1 MRLTLRTLLAYMDEI
16 LESEDQQ
23 QLHEKIE
30 TSDYA
35 GDLVHRTRDSMRR
48 LRLSAPQVLGAG
60 LGLDPNSVAEY
71 LDNTFPVEHVA
82 DLERICLESDL
93 HLAEVASCHQVLT
106 MVLGQPADV
115 DPDVRARMYAIPEH
129 AEKCKQPQVEDP
141 QTEQQAADPTVEQ
154 PAGDVPLSSQ
164 TDQPAPSEVPD
175 YLRTSR
181 RGPVEILAKVLAI
194 AAILMAVGYFGLD
207 WFGSPLADR
216 QEVADGQATGGSTGI
231 DAQPLANQSKVV
243 DVDTDL
249 NNQAVDQAGHS
260 IPSNSLAVPPVEVGT
275 RDSNSSL
282 ENTTGDDAPAA
293 SGAEAMPSVEGANS
307 ADNAIDFNGTE
318 LERRE
323 TAVTDSRETLGVQTT
338 GTLPRSEQHNP
349 SEIDSAPTTSL
360 AAAAGRD
367 RPDGVS
373 VADLQID
380 GAVVAE
386 NGDDVAPVVDEP
398 VANKSAANESAA
410 NESAANE
417 SAANESA
424 ELGTFWADR
433 SMLLRLDPTQGAWV
447 PLATGTSL
455 SVDDELMALPTFRPT
470 IALES
475 GIGIT
480 LSGATLVKLDRSTL
494 PLADQTKSIPLLEV
508 VFGRVVLINS
518 GEAGNALVLVVNNV
532 EQTIKLGKD
541 VRLAIE
547 VRRRWVPGCDPE
559 VTPAPIEATA
569 YTADGGIDWADEN
582 GVTPIDVPARWN
594 FVTGKPLETVSL
606 DSAPFW
612 LTEERSSRLERKA
625 AEEIGEHLQP
635 GMPAPTGLLELAGN
649 RRKEVRALA
658 TQCGAYVGQ
667 FSPFVRALHDS
678 DQRTVWPKYIGT
690 LREAIALS
698 PNSAIRLHQELVDQR
713 GDEAAT
719 DLFEMLCGYRAEDI
733 GRTPEE
739 VKIGVLVKLIGWL
752 ESDNLDYRVLA
763 AHNLNQI
770 TGKNLLQNPA
780 AHPSDRTQGVR
791 RWRQRLRQGEL
802 TIDES
807 YRGH

>member
-71 LDNTFPVEHVA
+71 LDSTLPVERVA

-115 DPDVRARMYAIPEH
+115 DADIRARMYAIPEY
-129 AEKCKQPQVEDP
+129 AEKCKQLQVKDP

-164 TDQPAPSEVPD
+164 TDRPDPSEVPD

-181 RGPVEILAKVLAI
+181 RGPVQILAKVLAI
-194 AAILMAVGYFGLD
+194 AAVLMAVGYFGLN
-207 WFGSPLADR
+207 WFGSPFADR
-216 QEVADGQATGGSTGI
+216 EEVADGQTTDGSTGV
-231 DAQPLANQSKVV
+231 DAQPLANRSKIVDIATDPNNQVV
-243 DVDTDL
+243 D
-249 NNQAVDQAGHS
+249 QAGEIGPPETAKPAGHS
-260 IPSNSLAVPPVEVGT
+260 IPSHSPADLPVEVGPS
-275 RDSNSSL
+275 DSDSAL
-282 ENTTGDDAPAA
+282 ENATGDAAPAA
-293 SGAEAMPSVEGANS
+293 SGAEAMPLAAGANS
-307 ADNAIDFNGTE
+307 ADSAIDLNRAE
-318 LERRE
+318 LKQEE
-323 TAVTDSRETLGVQTT
+323 TAVTDSSETLGVQAA
-338 GTLPRSEQHNP
+338 GTLPRSEPHNP
-349 SEIDSAPTTSL
+349 SDIDSAATPPL

-373 VADLQID
+373 VADPQSD
-380 GAVVAE
+380 GAAVAE
-386 NGDDVAPVVDEP
+386 NGGGVSPVADEP
-398 VANKSAANESAA
+398 T
-410 NESAANE
+410 
-417 SAANESA
+417 

-433 SMLLRLDPTQGAWV
+433 SVLLRLDPTQEAWV

-455 SVDDELMALPTFRPT
+455 SVGDQLMALPTFRPT
-470 IALES
+470 IALDS
-475 GIGIT
+475 GIGIE
-480 LSGATLVKLDRSTL
+480 LSGATSVKLDRRTL

-518 GEAGNALVLVVNNV
+518 GEAGNTLVLRVNNV
-532 EQTIKLGKD
+532 EQTIELGKD

-569 YTADGGIDWADEN
+569 YAADGGIDWADEN

-594 FVTGKPLETVSL
+594 FATGKPIETVSL

-612 LTEERSSRLERKA
+612 LNEEPSSRLERQA
-625 AEEIGEHLQP
+625 ADQIREHLQP
-635 GMPAPTGLLELAGN
+635 GMPARTGLLELAGN

-667 FSPFVRALHDS
+667 FSPFVSALHDS
-678 DQRTVWPKYIGT
+678 DQRSVWPKHIGT

-698 PNSAIRLHQELVDQR
+698 PNSAMRLRQVLVDQR
-713 GDEAAT
+713 GGEAAT
-719 DLFEMLCGYRAEDI
+719 DLFEMLRGYRAEDI

-739 VKIGVLVKLIGWL
+739 IKVGVLGKLIGWL

-763 AHNLNQI
+763 AHNLHQI

-780 AHPSDRTQGVR
+780 ANPSDRTQGVR
-791 RWRQRLRQGEL
+791 RWRQRLRQGDL
-802 TIDES
+802 AIGES
-807 YRGH
+807 YGG

>member
-23 QLHEKIE
+23 QLHEKID

-71 LDNTFPVEHVA
+71 LDNTLPVEQVA

-129 AEKCKQPQVEDP
+129 AEKCKQLQVEDP
-141 QTEQQAADPTVEQ
+141 QTEQQVADPTVEQ

-164 TDQPAPSEVPD
+164 TDQSDPSEVPD

-181 RGPVEILAKVLAI
+181 RGPVEILVKVTVI
-194 AAILMAVGYFGLD
+194 AAILMAVGYFGLN
-207 WFGSPLADR
+207 WFGSPFADR
-216 QEVADGQATGGSTGI
+216 QEVADGQTTGGSTGV

-260 IPSNSLAVPPVEVGT
+260 IPSNSLADPSVEVGS
-275 RDSNSSL
+275 RDSDSW
-282 ENTTGDDAPAA
+282 
-293 SGAEAMPSVEGANS
+293 AEATPLAEGANS
-307 ADNAIDFNGTE
+307 ADSAIDFNRTE
-318 LERRE
+318 LEQQE
-323 TAVTDSRETLGVQTT
+323 TAVADSSETLGVQTT

-349 SEIDSAPTTSL
+349 SEIDSTATTSL

-373 VADLQID
+373 VADPQSD
-380 GAVVAE
+380 GAAVAE
-386 NGDDVAPVVDEP
+386 NGDGVSPVADEP
-398 VANKSAANESAA
+398 VANEP
-410 NESAANE
+410 
-417 SAANESA
+417 A

-433 SMLLRLDPTQGAWV
+433 SVLLRLDPTQGAWV

-455 SVDDELMALPTFRPT
+455 SVGDELMALPTFRPT
-470 IALES
+470 IALHS
-475 GIGIT
+475 GIGIE
-480 LSGATLVKLDRSTL
+480 LSGATSVKLDRSTL
-494 PLADQTKSIPLLEV
+494 PLADPTKSIPLLEV

-518 GEAGNALVLVVNNV
+518 GEAGNALILVVNNV
-532 EQTIKLGKD
+532 EQTIELGKD

-594 FVTGKPLETVSL
+594 FATGKPIETVSL

-612 LTEERSSRLERKA
+612 LNGESSSRLEQKA
-625 AEEIGEHLQP
+625 ADHIREHLQP
-635 GMPAPTGLLELAGN
+635 GMPAPTGLLELAGS

-667 FSPFVRALHDS
+667 FSPFVGALHDS
-678 DQRTVWPKYIGT
+678 DQRSVWPKHIGT

-713 GDEAAT
+713 GNEAAT
-719 DLFEMLCGYRAEDI
+719 DLFEMLRGYRAEDI

-739 VKIGVLVKLIGWL
+739 VKVGVLVKLIGWL

-763 AHNLNQI
+763 AHNLRQI
-770 TGKNLLQNPA
+770 TGKNLLQNPTA
-780 AHPSDRTQGVR
+780 NPSERTQGVR
-791 RWRQRLRQGEL
+791 RWRQRLRGGEL
-802 TIDES
+802 AIDES
-807 YRGH
+807 YGD

>member
-35 GDLVHRTRDSMRR
+35 GVLVHRTRDSMRR

-71 LDNTFPVEHVA
+71 LDNTLPVKLVA
-82 DLERICLESDL
+82 DLEQICLESDL

-115 DPDVRARMYAIPEH
+115 DPNVRARMYAIPEVT
-129 AEKCKQPQVEDP
+129 EKCKQPQVEGP

-154 PAGDVPLSSQ
+154 PAGDVPLSSH
-164 TDQPAPSEVPD
+164 TDRPDPSELPD
-175 YLRTSR
+175 YLRTSH

-194 AAILMAVGYFGLD
+194 AAVLMAVGYFGLN
-207 WFGSPLADR
+207 WFGSPFADR
-216 QEVADGQATGGSTGI
+216 QEVADGQTTGGSTGV
-231 DAQPLANQSKVV
+231 DAQPLANRSKVV
-243 DVDTDL
+243 DVVTDP
-249 NNQAVDQAGHS
+249 NNQAVDQAGGIGPPETAKPAGHS
-260 IPSNSLAVPPVEVGT
+260 LPSHSPADLPVEVGP
-275 RDSNSSL
+275 RDSDSAL
-282 ENTTGDDAPAA
+282 ENATGDDAPAA
-293 SGAEAMPSVEGANS
+293 SGAEAMPLAAGANS
-307 ADNAIDFNGTE
+307 ADSAIDLDRTE
-318 LERRE
+318 LEQQA
-323 TAVTDSRETLGVQTT
+323 TAVTDSNETLGVQTT

-349 SEIDSAPTTSL
+349 SEIDSAATTSL
-360 AAAAGRD
+360 AAAAAGRD
-367 RPDGVS
+367 RPDGVA
-373 VADLQID
+373 VADPQSD
-380 GAVVAE
+380 GATVAE
-386 NGDDVAPVVDEP
+386 NGGGVSPVADEP
-398 VANKSAANESAA
+398 VADEP
-410 NESAANE
+410 
-417 SAANESA
+417 A

-433 SMLLRLDPTQGAWV
+433 SVLLRLDPTQEAWV

-455 SVDDELMALPTFRPT
+455 SVGDELMALPTFRP
-470 IALES
+470 IVALDS
-475 GIGIT
+475 GIGIE

-494 PLADQTKSIPLLEV
+494 PLADQRKSIPLLEV

-518 GEAGNALVLVVNNV
+518 GEAGNALILVVNNV
-532 EQTIKLGKD
+532 EQTIELGKD

-582 GVTPIDVPARWN
+582 GVTPIDVPAQWN
-594 FVTGKPLETVSL
+594 FATGKPIETVSL

-612 LTEERSSRLERKA
+612 FNEEPSSRLERKA
-625 AEEIGEHLQP
+625 ADQIREHLQL
-635 GMPAPTGLLELAGN
+635 GMPARTGLLELAGN

-667 FSPFVRALHDS
+667 FSPFVSTLHDS
-678 DQRTVWPKYIGT
+678 DQRSVWPKYIGT

-698 PNSAIRLHQELVDQR
+698 PNSATRLRQELVDQR
-713 GDEAAT
+713 GGEAAT
-719 DLFEMLCGYRAEDI
+719 DLFEMLRGYRAEDI

-739 VKIGVLVKLIGWL
+739 IKVGILVKLIGWL

-770 TGKNLLQNPA
+770 TGKNLLLNPA
-780 AHPSDRTQGVR
+780 ANPSDRTQGVR
-791 RWRQRLRQGEL
+791 RWRKRLREGEL
-802 TIDES
+802 AIGES
-807 YRGH
+807 YGG

>member
-16 LESEDQQ
+16 LESKDQQ
-23 QLHEKIE
+23 YLHEKIE

-71 LDNTFPVEHVA
+71 LDNTLPVERVA

-115 DPDVRARMYAIPEH
+115 DADIRVRMYAIPEY
-129 AEKCKQPQVEDP
+129 AEKCKQLQVKDP

-164 TDQPAPSEVPD
+164 TARPDPSEVPD

-181 RGPVEILAKVLAI
+181 RGPVQILAKVLAI
-194 AAILMAVGYFGLD
+194 AAVLMAVGYFGLN
-207 WFGSPLADR
+207 WFGSPFADR
-216 QEVADGQATGGSTGI
+216 EEVADGQTTDGSTGV
-231 DAQPLANQSKVV
+231 DAQPLANRSKVV
-243 DVDTDL
+243 DIATDP

-260 IPSNSLAVPPVEVGT
+260 IPSNSLAEPPVEVGT
-275 RDSNSSL
+275 SDSDSAL
-282 ENTTGDDAPAA
+282 ENATGDDAPAA
-293 SGAEAMPSVEGANS
+293 SGAEAMPLAAGANS
-307 ADNAIDFNGTE
+307 ADSAIDLNRTE
-318 LERRE
+318 LKQEE
-323 TAVTDSRETLGVQTT
+323 TAVTDSSETLGVQTT
-338 GTLPRSEQHNP
+338 GTLPRSEPHNP
-349 SEIDSAPTTSL
+349 SEVDSAATTSL

-373 VADLQID
+373 VADPQSD
-380 GAVVAE
+380 GAAVAE
-386 NGDDVAPVVDEP
+386 NGDGVSP
-398 VANKSAANESAA
+398 VADELV
-410 NESAANE
+410 
-417 SAANESA
+417 

-433 SMLLRLDPTQGAWV
+433 SVLLRLDPTQEAWV

-455 SVDDELMALPTFRPT
+455 SVGDQLMALPTFRPT
-470 IALES
+470 IALDS
-475 GIGIT
+475 GIGIE
-480 LSGATLVKLDRSTL
+480 LSGATAVKLDRGTL
-494 PLADQTKSIPLLEV
+494 PLADPTKSIPLLEV

-518 GEAGNALVLVVNNV
+518 GEAGNTLVLRVNNV
-532 EQTIKLGKD
+532 EQTIELGKE

-582 GVTPIDVPARWN
+582 GVTPI
-594 FVTGKPLETVSL
+594 ETVSL

-612 LTEERSSRLERKA
+612 LNGESSSRLERQA
-625 AEEIGEHLQP
+625 ADQIREHLQP
-635 GMPAPTGLLELAGN
+635 GMPARTGLLELAGS

-667 FSPFVRALHDS
+667 FSPFVGALHDS
-678 DQRTVWPKYIGT
+678 DQRSVWPKHIGT

-698 PNSAIRLHQELVDQR
+698 PNSAIRLRQVLVDQR
-713 GDEAAT
+713 GGEAAT
-719 DLFEMLCGYRAEDI
+719 DLFEMLRGYRAEDI

-739 VKIGVLVKLIGWL
+739 MKVGVLGKLIGWL

-763 AHNLNQI
+763 AYNLHQI

-780 AHPSDRTQGVR
+780 ANPSDRTQGVR
-791 RWRQRLRQGEL
+791 RWRQRLRQGDL
-802 TIDES
+802 AIGES
-807 YRGH
+807 YGG